1 MLLTKST
8 TFFIGQIAAL
18 LGLLMNGIFW
28 VLDKIG
34 IPNIGLSIILFT
46 IVIYMALMPLTVKQ
60 QRFSKL
66 SQKMQPELKKI
77 QDKYKGKKDQDSM
90 MKQNEEI
97 QQVYRKYGVSASGSC
112 VQLLIQM
119 PILFALYQV
128 IYRIPAYVT
137 QVKAAFFPL
146 VDNLIATKGSAE
158 FLQKFSVASQ
168 FAGNFKNEK
177 FTSGVTSYVQNTYI
191 DVLNRISTS
200 DWQTLAAKYPSLKAD
215 ISSTTSL
222 LNKYNNFL
230 GLNMGDTPWYTIKAA
245 YASGKYLLIVGAILV
260 PVLAALTQW
269 IGVKLTP
276 VSNTSTGDPQQ
287 DSMARQMQT
296 MNVIMPLMSAWFCFT
311 LPAGMGLYWIAG
323 SVIRSIQQ
331 VAINKSINKMD
342 MDEYIRR
349 NVEKARKKEE
359 RRGGKPTVTE
369 RLLKEN
375 AAINTKNVNPSS
387 KAASVSDAEKQKQL
401 ENAKKYYENG
411 KFRSGSLASKAN
423 MVSQFNDA
431 KKNDKK

>member
-46 IVIYMALMPLTVKQ
+46 IVIYMALMPLTIKQ

-245 YASGKYLLIVGAILV
+245 YASSVDRRQADPGEQYLHRRPAAGFHGKTDADHERHYAAHVRLVLLHAPCRHGPLLDCRCGHPCDSA
-260 PVLAALTQW
+260 
-269 IGVKLTP
+269 GCH
-276 VSNTSTGDPQQ
+276 QQ
-287 DSMARQMQT
+287 EDRQ
-296 MNVIMPLMSAWFCFT
+296 
-311 LPAGMGLYWIAG
+311 G
-323 SVIRSIQQ
+323 RH
-331 VAINKSINKMD
+331 
-342 MDEYIRR
+342 
-349 NVEKARKKEE
+349 
-359 RRGGKPTVTE
+359 
-369 RLLKEN
+369 
-375 AAINTKNVNPSS
+375 
-387 KAASVSDAEKQKQL
+387 
-401 ENAKKYYENG
+401 
-411 KFRSGSLASKAN
+411 
-423 MVSQFNDA
+423 
-431 KKNDKK
+431 

>member
-46 IVIYMALMPLTVKQ
+46 IVIYMALMPLTIKQ

-269 IGVKLTP
+269 IGV
-276 VSNTSTGDPQQ
+276 
-287 DSMARQMQT
+287 RQMQT

-323 SVIRSIQQ
+323 AVIRAIQQ
-331 VAINKSINKMD
+331 VVINKKID
-342 MDEYIRR
+342 REDIDALIER
-349 NVEKARKKEE
+349 NIKKNEEKLAKNSGRQTVSQRVMAQYATMNTRNIEVPEKKLASSLTEEEKAAALKKAQEKTAGRKY
-359 RRGGKPTVTE
+359 R
-369 RLLKEN
+369 
-375 AAINTKNVNPSS
+375 A
-387 KAASVSDAEKQKQL
+387 
-401 ENAKKYYENG
+401 
-411 KFRSGSLASKAN
+411 GSLAEKAN
-423 MVSQFNDA
+423 MVSDYGCAEEGTGKDGGQKVSRRFPCR
-431 KKNDKK
+431 KG